1 MTAAP
6 APPRGGDRTP
16 GWLQTSGGYAW
27 RFLVIV
33 GAVGIVVF
41 AILQVKLVLIAV
53 FIALVA
59 TSVLE
64 HLVTWFARFMP
75 RALGTVLS
83 LIILFGV
90 FGGLLTYVIMSVSS
104 RATAIVQDFGHGLS
118 RIVDFLENGPL
129 PFTITGD
136 DINRW
141 VGQAQQ
147 WALAHS
153 GDIAGTVFA
162 NVGSV
167 AIVFMLLALSLFLT
181 IFFLT
186 TGQNMWVWFL
196 DQLPSR
202 SRMRT
207 HEAAAAGWYTFSG
220 YARGTV
226 IIAAIDGVLAYILLA
241 IVGVPLA
248 APLAVLVFIGAFI
261 PIVGAPLA
269 MVIAAVVA
277 LAANGPAAALIVTLG
292 IAGIGQLEGHV
303 LQPLIMGKQ
312 VSLHPVVVALGVT
325 SGTILGGL
333 LGAVLAIP
341 VLAVSWA
348 VFSKLRTPYPP
359 LTAPLPT
366 ISQVM
371 APEFKE
377 QAEERTAVDAEVKR
391 DDAYEREVSAK
402 ESAEERAA
410 REAKRHD

>member
-1 MTAAP
+1 MGDATPPWLRTA
-6 APPRGGDRTP
+6 GGF
-16 GWLQTSGGYAW
+16 AW

-33 GAVGIVVF
+33 AAVGIVVF
-41 AILQVKLVLIAV
+41 AILQVKIVLIAV
-53 FIALVA
+53 FLALVA

-75 RALGTVLS
+75 RALGTVVS
-83 LIILFGV
+83 LIVLFAT
-90 FGGLLTYVIMSVSS
+90 FGGLLTYVVMSVSS
-104 RATAIVQDFGHGLS
+104 RATAIVRDFGHGLN

-141 VGQAQQ
+141 ISQAQQ
-147 WALAHS
+147 WALSHS

-167 AIVFMLLALSLFLT
+167 AIVFMILALSLFLT

-186 TGQNMWVWFL
+186 SGQNMWIWFL
-196 DQLPSR
+196 DQIPVR
-202 SRMRT
+202 NRRRT

-226 IIAAIDGVLAYILLA
+226 IIAAIDAVLAYILLA

-248 APLAVLVFIGAFI
+248 APLSVLVFIGAFI

-269 MVIAAVVA
+269 MIIAAVVA
-277 LAANGPAAALIVTLG
+277 LAANGPGAALIVTLG

-325 SGTILGGL
+325 AGTVIGGL

-348 VFSKLRTPYPP
+348 VFSKLRTHYPP
-359 LTAPLPT
+359 LTEPLPT

-371 APEFKE
+371 TPEFKE
-377 QAEERTAVDAEVKR
+377 QAEEKAAIEAEAERDRAYDEKVDAE
-391 DDAYEREVSAK
+391 EH
-402 ESAEERAA
+402 AA
-410 REAKRHD
+410 QKSKRHPG